1 MSPRAHR
8 FTDPPTKANRF
19 AWAGCWIR
27 HRRAGRAGPNSRLL
41 DRLLDR
47 LPAAPVCAA
56 DPDPSAAPAAILDA
70 SQIPCAPLT
79 H

>member
-1 MSPRAHR
+1 MSLRAHR

-27 HRRAGRAGPNSRLL
+27 HRRSRQAGPNSRLL
-41 DRLLDR
+41 DRLL
-47 LPAAPVCAA
+47 PAAAAPVCAA
-56 DPDPSAAPAAILDA
+56 DPDPSAAPAAIPHT